1 MEQQDTSQVPYGAL
15 DYYQVHYIV
24 EAKNRFLDS
33 AVFLAKCSPIT
44 KGHFRKKRI
53 VDVKWTGEK
62 LARIL
67 ENDLELN
74 EMLKNILT
82 EEGEIKID
90 PLDDHIRIYGKWKNE
105 DQLKFNKKTFEA
117 VDRIAGHIKNQ
128 IKDQ

>member
-1 MEQQDTSQVPYGAL
+1 MEQQDASQIPYGAL

-24 EAKNRFLDS
+24 EVNNRLIDT
-33 AVFLAKCSPIT
+33 AGILAKCTPIT
-44 KGHFRKKRI
+44 TGHFGKKRI

-67 ENDLELN
+67 ENDLELK
-74 EMLKNILT
+74 EMLKTVLT
-82 EEGEIKID
+82 VEGEIKID

-105 DQLKFNKKTFEA
+105 DQLRFNNKTFEA
-117 VDRIAGHIKNQ
+117 VERIAGHIKNQ

>member
-1 MEQQDTSQVPYGAL
+1 MEQQDASQIPYGAL

-24 EAKNRFLDS
+24 EVNNRLIDT
-33 AVFLAKCSPIT
+33 VGILAKCTPIT
-44 KGHFRKKRI
+44 TGHFRKKRI

-67 ENDLELN
+67 ENDLELK
-74 EMLKNILT
+74 EMLKTVLT

-105 DQLKFNKKTFEA
+105 DQLRFNNKTFEA
-117 VDRIAGHIKNQ
+117 VERIAGHIKNQ